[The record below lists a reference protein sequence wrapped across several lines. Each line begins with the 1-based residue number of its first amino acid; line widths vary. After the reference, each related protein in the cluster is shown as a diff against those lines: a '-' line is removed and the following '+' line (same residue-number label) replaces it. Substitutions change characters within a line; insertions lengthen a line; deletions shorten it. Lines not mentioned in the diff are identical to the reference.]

1 MANCLL
7 PVTGWRTNDSFM
19 KFLPLIVIAF
29 LLAGCNSPQ
38 RFEANRTAA
47 QAWLSSKAG
56 AARSNV
62 SGIWQDATR
71 DAWGDA
77 RLVQRGNKI
86 TGTLGNYEVDGVM
99 NGARVFLALK
109 ADDWYYYSA
118 EAVHKGPLLEG
129 RYSRGVPVQLTKGKS
144 DPFVFR
150 RVSSN

>member
-1 MANCLL
+1 MPLAE
-7 PVTGWRTNDSFM
+7 WRNKHTVM
-19 KFLPLIVIAF
+19 KFLPFLVIAV

-47 QAWLSSKAG
+47 QAWLSSNAG
-56 AARSNV
+56 TAKGNV
-62 SGIWQDATR
+62 TGTWHDATQ

-99 NGARVFLALK
+99 NGPRVFFALK

-118 EAVHKGPLLEG
+118 EAVNKGSVLEG
-129 RYSRGVPVQLTKGKS
+129 RYSRGVPVRLTEGKS

-150 RVSSN
+150 RTASN

>member
-1 MANCLL
+1 MKLL
-7 PVTGWRTNDSFM
+7 PVLALAI
-19 KFLPLIVIAF
+19 FLS
-29 LLAGCNSPQ
+29 GCNSPQ

-56 AARSNV
+56 TARSNV
-62 SGIWQDATR
+62 TGAWHDATQ
-71 DAWGDA
+71 DDWGDA

-99 NGARVFLALK
+99 NGSRVFFALK

-118 EAVHKGPLLEG
+118 EAVHKGSVLEG
-129 RYSRGVPVQLTKGKS
+129 RYSRGVPVQLTEGKS

-150 RVSSN
+150 RASN